1 MDIGCGMDHFTI
13 GLAELVGEAGRVI
26 AVDLQQQM
34 LDVMLKRARKRG
46 LDQRIISHRA
56 QPDSICIATQV
67 EFILAFWMI
76 HEVSDPAI
84 FFREVAANLKPSA
97 KLLYTEPTFHVTEKK
112 FNEILATAYQAG
124 LKKTKVLTVRFSRAA
139 LLERTVKRLYD

>member
-1 MDIGCGMDHFTI
+1 MGKDSTTKFI
-13 GLAELVGEAGRVI
+13 GLDVHSKRISVAITDEGR
-26 AVDLQQQM
+26 
-34 LDVMLKRARKRG
+34 KEEG
-46 LDQRIISHRA
+46 LDHRIISHRA